1 MNNKLKKVAL
11 VAALAAGSVAV
22 TTAAS
27 AVASGDEGFG
37 SLFDIFK
44 AWLTGNLGK
53 VLALVGFAGTF
64 VVYMMTHKGS
74 VLMVG
79 IIISLIAGG
88 MVGISDIFFD
98 AGTAS
103 FIDD

>member
-1 MNNKLKKVAL
+1 MNKALTKVAA
-11 VAALAAGSVAV
+11 VAAIALTSVAV
-22 TTAAS
+22 TSAGGTAT
-27 AVASGDEGFG
+27 GDEGFE

-44 AWLTGNLGK
+44 SWLTGNLGK

-64 VVYMMTHKGS
+64 IVYMMTHKGS

>member
-1 MNNKLKKVAL
+1 MNKQLTKISAVVAVAL
-11 VAALAAGSVAV
+11 ASVAV
-22 TTAAS
+22 TSAA
-27 AVASGDEGFG
+27 ATTGDEGFG
-37 SLFDIFK
+37 ALFDIFK
-44 AWLTGNLGK
+44 SWLTGNLGK

-64 VVYMMTHKGS
+64 IVYMMTHKGS